1 MSPHDRPPV
10 AAARTLC
17 LSLLMLGVLGGLAS
31 AEGRATKDLPP
42 VFDKPLPEG
51 VQDLKAIQTQVKK
64 VVDQVLPCTVGLQ
77 IGQAQGSG
85 VIINADGYVLTAAHV
100 SGQPGRKVRIIL
112 HDGRLLHGVTL
123 GADQGMDS
131 GLVKITDPGADFPYV
146 DTGHSAGLKKGQWV
160 IAIGHPGGYQPG
172 RPPVVR
178 VGRILETNGKLVRSD
193 CTLVGGDS
201 GGPLFDMTGKVVGI
215 HSRIGGHITYN
226 IHVPV
231 DTFVTT
237 WEKLAASEVWG
248 SPLNMLAFGK
258 QGQEPFLGVRA
269 DPNSRQLLRIVGV
282 TPDSPAEKAGLRA
295 EDVILRIDDHDVR
308 SIADLDAILHTK
320 LPGHRIT
327 MEVRRGDAQMTL
339 TITLG
344 KRPAG

>member
-1 MSPHDRPPV
+1 M
-10 AAARTLC
+10 
-17 LSLLMLGVLGGLAS
+17 
-31 AEGRATKDLPP
+31 
-42 VFDKPLPEG
+42 
-51 VQDLKAIQTQVKK
+51 
-64 VVDQVLPCTVGLQ
+64 
-77 IGQAQGSG
+77 
-85 VIINADGYVLTAAHV
+85 
-100 SGQPGRKVRIIL
+100 
-112 HDGRLLHGVTL
+112 
-123 GADQGMDS
+123 
-131 GLVKITDPGADFPYV
+131 
-146 DTGHSAGLKKGQWV
+146 
-160 IAIGHPGGYQPG
+160 
-172 RPPVVR
+172 
-178 VGRILETNGKLVRSD
+178 
-193 CTLVGGDS
+193 
-201 GGPLFDMTGKVVGI
+201 
-215 HSRIGGHITYN
+215 
-226 IHVPV
+226 
-231 DTFVTT
+231 
-237 WEKLAASEVWG
+237 WG